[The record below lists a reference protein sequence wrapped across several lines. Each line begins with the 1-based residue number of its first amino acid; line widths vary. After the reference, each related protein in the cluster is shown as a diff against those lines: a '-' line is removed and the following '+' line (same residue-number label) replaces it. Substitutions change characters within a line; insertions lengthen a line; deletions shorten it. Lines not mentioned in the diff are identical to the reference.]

1 MSTPASIL
9 FAGGGTG
16 GHIFPN
22 MAIAER
28 LHEAKAPFKAIF
40 VVSDRKIDADIMA
53 KHKLDFIAL
62 PAKPFSANPLK
73 WFDFYRGFATSEGII
88 AQAIKEQNAR
98 AIVATGG
105 FVSPPVA
112 TAAKKAGIP
121 VVLVN
126 LDAVPGKANKLICKS
141 ATQVF
146 SAYPMIEA
154 PTAQIV
160 GVPLR
165 QVAIGPADKDK
176 ARTAFGLLPGRETLF
191 VTGASL
197 GASSINQLML
207 EIITQPGVKKELG
220 AWQVIHLTGGTAQ
233 QAKEIEA
240 AYDKASIPARV
251 EPFCN
256 QMGMAWAAASL
267 GISRAGA
274 SSVAEAW
281 ANSVPCFFLPY
292 PYHKDQHQRKNAEP
306 LAKIGSALIYDD
318 LIDPS
323 KNARQLAGPLVSVM
337 TNATRRSQMV
347 SLMRDRIPPDGA
359 LSVSRWLL
367 RHVK

>member
-1 MSTPASIL
+1 MSTPGSIL

-22 MAIAER
+22 MAIVER
-28 LHEAKAPFKAIF
+28 LAEAKAPFKPIF
-40 VVSDRKIDADIMA
+40 VVSDRKLDAELMA
-53 KHKLDFIAL
+53 KHKLDFIPVA
-62 PAKPFSANPLK
+62 AKPFSANPLK
-73 WFDFYRGFATSEGII
+73 WFDFYRHYAGSESVI
-88 AQAIKEQNAR
+88 AQAIKEQNVR
-98 AIVATGG
+98 AIVCTGG

-112 TAAKKAGIP
+112 IAAKKAGIP

-126 LDAVPGKANKLICKS
+126 LDAVPGKANKLVAKS
-141 ATQVF
+141 ATQIF
-146 SAYPMIEA
+146 SAYPMAEA

-165 QVAIGPADKDK
+165 QSAIGPADKDK
-176 ARTAFGLLPGRETLF
+176 ARTALGLLAGRETLF
-191 VTGASL
+191 ITGASQ
-197 GASSINQLML
+197 GASSINLMMQEL
-207 EIITQPGVKKELG
+207 ITQTVPRKEL
-220 AWQVIHLTGGTAQ
+220 ATWQVIHLTGGTPQ
-233 QAKEIEA
+233 QAKELEA
-240 AYDKASIPARV
+240 AYDKAAIPARV
-251 EPFCN
+251 EAFCN
-256 QMGMAWAAASL
+256 QMGIAWAAASL

-318 LIDPS
+318 LIDPG

-337 TNATRRSQMV
+337 TNSTRRQQMV